1 MDEDLCV
8 RCGAAELYRREA
20 GVVESGGG
28 GLFIRAG
35 TFIRRGPLL
44 DVVVC
49 GVCGYVMFEVP
60 HHDLDTLQTIFQ
72 KDGWTP
78 VKRSNGMS

>member
-1 MDEDLCV
+1 VCAVEPLSCTDV
-8 RCGAAELYRREA
+8 RPGWWSLEA
-20 GVVESGGG
+20 GDCLSVQGHSS
-28 GLFIRAG
+28 
-35 TFIRRGPLL
+35 
-44 DVVVC
+44 DVDRC
-49 GVCGYVMFEVP
+49 LMLWYVMFEVP